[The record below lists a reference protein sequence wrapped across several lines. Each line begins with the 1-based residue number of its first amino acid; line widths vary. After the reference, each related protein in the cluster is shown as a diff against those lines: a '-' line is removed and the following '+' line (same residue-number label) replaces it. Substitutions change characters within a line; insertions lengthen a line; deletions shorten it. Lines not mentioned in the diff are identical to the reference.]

1 MDDIA
6 TKPTAAIGAAEIAR
20 REETLRQADAISRIA
35 AQGRDPS
42 TDRILADF
50 TQGRTDSEGVIARL
64 KAHYG
69 LG

>member
-1 MDDIA
+1 MNDIA
-6 TKPTAAIGAAEIAR
+6 TKPTAIISTAEIAR
-20 REETLRQADAISRIA
+20 RGEALRQADAISRIA

-42 TDRILADF
+42 TDKILADF
-50 TQGRTDSEGVIARL
+50 TQGRTDSEGVIERL